1 MTKDRRNYLRYP
13 VRVPIRLR
21 IGKDPVAIKTQSG
34 DLSEG
39 GLYFLWHTELP
50 SGTPVQV
57 TLPVES
63 RLFELKGSVAY
74 SAKEGA
80 TGLFRTGI
88 SFRGRVSAFRAKLAE
103 EILRIQ
109 EFRERSSEKA
119 GCSVSEEEAAR
130 KWIKQYAE
138 KFSEIYQ

>member
-13 VRVPIRLR
+13 VQVPMRIK

-39 GLYFLWHTELP
+39 GLYFLWHTELRR
-50 SGTPVQV
+50 GTAVQV

-74 SAKEGA
+74 SAREGA
-80 TGLFRTGI
+80 TGLFRTGVC
-88 SFRGRVSAFRAKLAE
+88 FKGKVSAFRAKLAE

-109 EFRERSSEKA
+109 EFREKTSEKA
-119 GCSVSEEEAAR
+119 GFAVSEEEAAR
-130 KWIKQYAE
+130 RWIKQYAE
-138 KFSEIYQ
+138 KFSEIYH